1 MLEADFARLDA
12 NRDGML
18 HFEELIAGIS
28 RTGPSG
34 ARVTPRIY
42 CYRPAFVLPHRPR
55 RRPGRLAHLNQY
67 CYRPPLVLLVGPG
80 GPRVTS
86 RTNR

>member
-34 ARVTPRIY
+34 ARVTPRTGL
-42 CYRPAFVLPHRPR
+42 CSPAPAPAAPGSPHAPK
-55 RRPGRLAHLNQY
+55 PMLF
-67 CYRPPLVLLVGPG
+67 
-80 GPRVTS
+80 
-86 RTNR
+86 